1 MKKYIAIEEEVLMR
15 LFDGKYVEGSLHR
28 DKWSGVITFNAWHR
42 KPRVR
47 KRDRLIK
54 LLEHGWVRESTDR
67 IKVYESVPKELG
79 TPRVMSI
86 LDREHEAAKEALIDR
101 EIANFV

>member
-15 LFDGKYVEGSLHR
+15 LYDGKYVEGSLHR

-42 KPRVR
+42 KPRIR

-79 TPRVMSI
+79 TPRVLNI